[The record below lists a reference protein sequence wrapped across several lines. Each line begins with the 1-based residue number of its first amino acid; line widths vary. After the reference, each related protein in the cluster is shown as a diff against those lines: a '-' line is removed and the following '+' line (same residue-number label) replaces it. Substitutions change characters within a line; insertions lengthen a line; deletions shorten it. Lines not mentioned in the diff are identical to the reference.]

1 MQFDTAKEVSVDPEL
16 EKFLKDD
23 PVLKPK
29 TIVEV
34 EDEDILPEEDETS
47 HPCTLEQR
55 EHIFSLLHN
64 RGLLPTE
71 PARMASIIKGI
82 KVMNKEE
89 ADIYAEGLKC
99 SNTLNFSKELTKK
112 ILKVS
117 NEFLVPNDPLT
128 KQHIEG
134 DQFLID
140 ELNIHFTNIFNKMGR
155 LKPFVIYGLYLGAG
169 YMINKWSRINEPIT
183 LQYSN
188 RSENIDGTQPQRNNV
203 TSAVPTN
210 DGGPV
215 SNG

>member
-1 MQFDTAKEVSVDPEL
+1 MQSDAAKEVSVDPEL
-16 EKFLKDD
+16 EKFLSND
-23 PVLKPK
+23 PVLK
-29 TIVEV
+29 TSTTVEV
-34 EDEDILPEEDETS
+34 EDEDIIPEDEETKV
-47 HPCTLEQR
+47 PCTADQR
-55 EHIFSLLHN
+55 EQIFSLLHN

-99 SNTLNFSKELTKK
+99 TNTLNFSKELTKK

-140 ELNIHFTNIFNKMGR
+140 ELNIHFTNIFNKMG
-155 LKPFVIYGLYLGAG
+155 GLNLSLSTDY
-169 YMINKWSRINEPIT
+169 IWE
-183 LQYSN
+183 Q
-188 RSENIDGTQPQRNNV
+188 GT
-203 TSAVPTN
+203 
-210 DGGPV
+210 
-215 SNG
+215 